1 MRAVSHLLPA
11 SAAPASG
18 SAVDSDPVGSSLACQ
33 RYDCTL
39 LVPALTRCVRGREL
53 QKRALKR
60 EEDLISQ
67 NTPCRWRRL
76 KGWDHGCVDHVQTCR
91 WVFRPCHILDLVRIL
106 FEGITFFFNSEP
118 PHCWCNPIKRKPD
131 QVVNAQVFS
140 KLSHPCSNIWRSGI
154 PFFISSNFWN
164 VNIFYLKYLIR
175 EDFST
180 IFVNAIFEMCLHLY
194 Y

>member
-1 MRAVSHLLPA
+1 MRAVSHLPPA

-53 QKRALKR
+53 QKRALKK
-60 EEDLISQ
+60 EEDHISQ

-76 KGWDHGCVDHVQTCR
+76 EGWDHGCVDHVQTCR

-131 QVVNAQVFS
+131 QVVNAQVKKHTFFVCWHFCVRRVIF
-140 KLSHPCSNIWRSGI
+140 LNCLIHVLIFEDLEF
-154 PFFISSNFWN
+154 PFLLA
-164 VNIFYLKYLIR
+164 V
-175 EDFST
+175 
-180 IFVNAIFEMCLHLY
+180 IFEM
-194 Y
+194 